1 MPRRGLVRETVQ
13 NEQSDK
19 SDIPN
24 LRGRFTIMN
33 WTRVGIVGF
42 VGLCAW
48 AAWPK
53 GNDAIPPRP
62 LLIKAAL
69 KQVDDPVVIL
79 GDSIVQ
85 RATFPRTVCG
95 RPIVNAGISGSTTSS
110 GLDAML
116 TKALGGKQAAVVV
129 VSLGLNDAA
138 TPVSADLYRTNY
150 LALLA
155 TLKSMTSRVAIT
167 AVTHVE
173 AGKSD
178 STRID
183 DRVIDNYNALLPTIA
198 GDAGASLVVIPS
210 MPAKYTTDGVHLNDA
225 GYAIWTKA
233 ILGGVS
239 ELLCKGK

>member
-1 MPRRGLVRETVQ
+1 
-13 NEQSDK
+13 
-19 SDIPN
+19 
-24 LRGRFTIMN
+24 MN
-33 WTRVGIVGF
+33 WTRIGIVGF

-48 AAWPK
+48 AASPK
-53 GNDAIPPRP
+53 GNDAAPPRP

-95 RPIVNAGISGSTTSS
+95 RPIVNAGIDGSTTSS

-116 TKALGGKQAAVVV
+116 TKALGGKQAAMVV

-138 TPVSADLYRTNY
+138 GLVNADLYRTNY

-155 TLKSMTSRVAIT
+155 TLKSTTPQMAIAT
-167 AVTHVE
+167 VTPVE

-178 STRID
+178 SARMNDRAID
-183 DRVIDNYNALLPTIA
+183 SYNALLPSIA
-198 GDAGASLVVIPS
+198 GDAGASLVTIPP

-233 ILGGVS
+233 VLGGVS
-239 ELLCKGK
+239 DVLCKGK